1 MHDIW
6 ILLTRCNLMKEPL
19 VTIQPRLLLVFSA
32 WGGGYLYSYQFT
44 NGTLTFYQRKVLLKI
59 ETSHYCGYT
68 ENLEKLAEISIWFF
82 FAYFIANAVVGPES
96 IAVSKFYLQFNKL
109 KPQGKMLLVFHLEK
123 ANIIIE
129 QITAIRLDDVL
140 TMWDSLV

>member
-1 MHDIW
+1 M
-6 ILLTRCNLMKEPL
+6 
-19 VTIQPRLLLVFSA
+19 
-32 WGGGYLYSYQFT
+32 
-44 NGTLTFYQRKVLLKI
+44 LLKI

-82 FAYFIANAVVGPES
+82 FAYFVPNAVVGPES

-140 TMWDSLV
+140 TMWDSLVKIFSGPLILDEWKAFCYFISSMANERGRLLHRKQSDQNDIS

>member
-1 MHDIW
+1 M
-6 ILLTRCNLMKEPL
+6 
-19 VTIQPRLLLVFSA
+19 
-32 WGGGYLYSYQFT
+32 
-44 NGTLTFYQRKVLLKI
+44 LLKI

-82 FAYFIANAVVGPES
+82 FAYFIPNAVVGPES

-140 TMWDSLV
+140 TMWDSLVKIFSGPLILDESKAFCYFISSMANERGRLLHRKQSDQNDTS

>member
-1 MHDIW
+1 M
-6 ILLTRCNLMKEPL
+6 
-19 VTIQPRLLLVFSA
+19 
-32 WGGGYLYSYQFT
+32 
-44 NGTLTFYQRKVLLKI
+44 KI

-96 IAVSKFYLQFNKL
+96 IAVSKFYRQFNKL